1 MNKPSK
7 MQQKFFA
14 LAHPDKV
21 RKPKDPSRA
30 KAALQQ
36 ILASSTIPAGNFHRS
51 ETAHSANHELPSIE
65 AVRANEAKAYKAFT
79 GESLFKD
86 EESEEVRAAKK
97 GRRGENCNRTACQ
110 RPYAWFRNCGTD
122 KHYCMECTVDIGGF
136 ALRTRQDAMDL
147 YPTFDKDMA
156 DFEERLTY
164 LETTPDFKSGPR
176 LRHDIE
182 WTKRQWAHARE
193 VYKTNNPQRA

>member
-7 MQQKFFA
+7 MQQKLFA

-21 RKPKDPSRA
+21 RQPKRPTHVIQ
-30 KAALQQ
+30 K
-36 ILASSTIPAGNFHRS
+36 IMASSTIPAGNFYRS
-51 ETAHSANHELPSIE
+51 ETAHN
-65 AVRANEAKAYKAFT
+65 ANEHQI
-79 GESLFKD
+79 
-86 EESEEVRAAKK
+86 EETEEIRLSKK

-147 YPTFDKDMA
+147 YPTFCKDMA
-156 DFEERLTY
+156 DFEEHLTH

-193 VYKTNNPQRA
+193 VYKTNHPQRA